1 MLVDRFGSNAAVDA
15 VSEAARV
22 GHRPIV
28 DWVEPPRP
36 WSTVVTVL
44 SVIAA
49 LGGAVVTALLR
60 QYDLRVYVMGAHHVL
75 DGRLYTVT
83 LPVKPYLPF
92 TYPPFAAIFFWPLA
106 PLPFPVAKMIWSLIN
121 VTALTC
127 FIAVALRAIRP
138 ELTKATIWRAAL
150 FLSGFVFWLEPI
162 RLNFHFGQIN
172 IVLGLMV
179 LADLTMPITVRGRTL
194 PRGVLVGV
202 AGAIK
207 LIPLIYVLYLF
218 CTRQLRAA
226 VTATVTFVTVTLAAA
241 LVAPKESWSF
251 WTHYATDAKRVGTV
265 FYLSNQSL
273 RGTLDR
279 LAHRELSASL
289 TTAIAAVVFVAGL
302 SLAVAAYRRGSAVL
316 SILVTATTGILVSP
330 ISWSH
335 HLVWIVP
342 ILLWLVLADDRPAYG
357 RPIALV
363 AAAIFWWGPIWIP
376 NPTNYPLL
384 HEKARAL
391 LESNSYCF
399 MLVGFLVW
407 MTVVVLRR
415 PRVL

>member
-1 MLVDRFGSNAAVDA
+1 
-15 VSEAARV
+15 
-22 GHRPIV
+22 
-28 DWVEPPRP
+28 
-36 WSTVVTVL
+36 VVTVL
-44 SVIAA
+44 SVLAA
-49 LGGAVVTALLR
+49 LGGAIVTALLR

-92 TYPPFAAIFFWPLA
+92 TYPPFAAMFFWPLA

-127 FIAVALRAIRP
+127 FIAVAVRAIRP
-138 ELTKATIWRAAL
+138 ELSKATMWRAAL
-150 FLSGFVFWLEPI
+150 FLSGFAFWLEPI

-172 IVLGLMV
+172 IVLGLLV
-179 LADLTMPITVRGRTL
+179 LADLTMPISVRGRTV
-194 PRGVLVGV
+194 PRGLLVGV
-202 AGAIK
+202 AAAIK

-226 VTATVTFVTVTLAAA
+226 LTATVTFVTVTLLAAI
-241 LVAPKESWSF
+241 VNPKVSWAF
-251 WTHYATDAKRVGTV
+251 WTRYATDAKRVGTV
-265 FYLSNQSL
+265 YYMSNQSL

-279 LAHRELSASL
+279 LSHRELSASL

-302 SLAVAAYRRGSAVL
+302 ALAVAAYRRSSVVL
-316 SILVTATTGILVSP
+316 SIVITATTGILVSP

-335 HLVWIVP
+335 HLVWIIP
-342 ILLWLVLADDRPAYG
+342 ILLWLVLADDRPRFG
-357 RPIALV
+357 RIVALV

-376 NPTNYPLL
+376 NPTDYPLL
-384 HEKARAL
+384 HERAKAL

-407 MTVVVLRR
+407 MAVVILRR
-415 PRVL
+415 PRSPQDAGGALAR